1 MHHICEDNIRKPVIT
16 TAAVLGNQMPGSPDL
31 ALGTLLMRPTVL
43 AELEKEIALLEE
55 NYGSVPHVYLICEN
69 DIVTHQRFQNCVIHQ
84 RFQNCDEV
92 KMISGADHMA
102 MFSKPKELC
111 FFLQERAEKY

>member
-16 TAAVLGNQMPGSPDL
+16 TAAVLGNQVPGSPDL

-69 DIVTHQRFQNCVIHQ
+69 DIVTHQRFQNC
-84 RFQNCDEV
+84 DEV

-111 FFLQERAEKY
+111 FFLQEIAEKY